1 MGERWSQREAPNT
14 VAGRTGLLLTAKETA
29 DLSRCE
35 RSAENLRAG
44 SRVTLQRRQQRRAT
58 QEQGGHQR
66 GHGASRRDQ
75 QHLGKQRHSGAKTRI
90 PSERSKEQQE
100 NQTSP
105 VAETKATGSCQRNSM
120 EKETPQYE
128 AHTVTQQSCQKL
140 DCQGWDMTER
150 GNTRVW
156 GADKFEQW
164 LRRESNEQVSS

>member
-58 QEQGGHQR
+58 QEQGGHKR